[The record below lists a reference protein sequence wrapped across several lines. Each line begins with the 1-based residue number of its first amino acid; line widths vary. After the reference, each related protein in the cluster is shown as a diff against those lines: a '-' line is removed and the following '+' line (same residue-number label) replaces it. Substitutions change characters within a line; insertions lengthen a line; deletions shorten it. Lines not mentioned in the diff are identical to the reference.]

1 MNTQSNGYT
10 VVYSAI
16 MVVIVAAAL
25 TLVSQ
30 GLKSRQIANE
40 ENFNRVSIL
49 KSAGIQPGED
59 VSGDFKKYVTDG
71 FLVDSLNGDK
81 SGTLDEAF
89 KLASSL
95 ASKKGKFTDTKKYPV
110 FVFNNDGEQKYIVP
124 VNGAGL
130 WDRIWGF
137 VALKSDF
144 NTIDGVVFDHAGE
157 TPGLGAEM
165 TKPKWTQH
173 FVGKKMELNNEGHVT
188 VVKIYKGNASSDPD
202 HGVDA
207 ISGSTM
213 TSNGVETMVNSSLQY
228 YMGFKKKLGNNSA
241 AAPVAADN
249 TNNVNE

>member
-16 MVVIVAAAL
+16 MVVVVAAAL

-30 GLKSRQIANE
+30 GLKSRQVANE
-40 ENFNRVSIL
+40 ENFNRASIL
-49 KSAGIQPGED
+49 KSAGITPGED
-59 VSGDFKKYVTDG
+59 ISADFKKYVTDG
-71 FLVDSLNGDK
+71 FVVDSLNGDK

-89 KLASSL
+89 KLASNL
-95 ASKKGKFTDTKKYPV
+95 ASKKGKFSDTKKYPV
-110 FVFNNDGEQKYIVP
+110 FVLNKDGEQKYIVP
-124 VNGAGL
+124 INGAGL

-137 VALKSDF
+137 VSLKSDF

-173 FVGKKMELNNEGHVT
+173 FVGKTMELNNEGQVT
-188 VVKIYKGNASSDPD
+188 VVKIYKGNASSDPA

-213 TSNGVETMVNSSLQY
+213 TSNGVEKMVNNSLQY
-228 YMGFKKKLGNNSA
+228 YMGFKKKLGKTSA
-241 AAPVAADN
+241 APSVAAV
-249 TNNVNE
+249 NNNNAND